1 MHLKMIE
8 PDVMHQ
14 IYHKCWKEQRE
25 KRCNRPFIRMF
36 WCYQDGVG
44 PDNYQTFKISDTKNK
59 PNMRE
64 GVRNKICKYK
74 GATKKGKSLSS
85 YAINLWVTTQE

>member
-8 PDVMHQ
+8 PEVMHQ

-74 GATKKGKSLSS
+74 GA
-85 YAINLWVTTQE
+85 YQER